1 MRISEITESRIDEKP
16 TSGIGNFAKKWAG
29 KAAGAVG
36 MTGTAGR
43 LQGAAQMG
51 GEANQIY
58 KALATWQGI
67 NQKNDNNMT
76 GADLQA
82 FAKQQKLNLKGIT
95 IPDGVL
101 PKQTVMG
108 ILKKAAASK
117 LTGGNIGQDPAPSAA
132 DAAGTGGAT
141 PQAQGGG
148 VINKALGAL
157 QGATGKPGNNNTP
170 SNATPAADEP
180 GSQAQTAQPQDKS
193 NVTPLKNKAGIPPN
207 IQKALDD
214 LTPTEKK
221 ALAGV
226 I

>member
-1 MRISEITESRIDEKP
+1 MRVTEITEQRIDEKP

-43 LQGAAQMG
+43 LGGSAEMGSAA
-51 GEANQIY
+51 NKIY
-58 KALATWQGI
+58 KDLARWQGI

-82 FAKQQKLNLKGIT
+82 FAKQQKLSLKGIT

-101 PKQTVMG
+101 PKQSVMG
-108 ILKKAAASK
+108 ILKKAAASQ
-117 LTGGNIGQDPAPSAA
+117 LTGGNISQDTAPS
-132 DAAGTGGAT
+132 
-141 PQAQGGG
+141 AQGGG
-148 VINKALGAL
+148 QQDGGVLNKAIGAL
-157 QGATGKPGNNNTP
+157 QGATGKPGQNNTP
-170 SNATPAADEP
+170 SNSTASADEP
-180 GSQAQTAQPQDKS
+180 GSQAQTAQPS
-193 NVTPLKNKAGIPPN
+193 NVKTLKNKDGIPPN
-207 IQKALDD
+207 IQNMLDQ

>member
-1 MRISEITESRIDEKP
+1 MRVTEITEQRIDEKP
-16 TSGIGNFAKKWAG
+16 TSGIANFGKKWLG
-29 KAAGAVG
+29 KAASAVG
-36 MTGTAGR
+36 MTGAGGR

-51 GEANQIY
+51 GKANDIY

-76 GADLQA
+76 GDDLQA
-82 FAKQQKLNLKGIT
+82 FANQQKISLKGIT

-108 ILKKAAASK
+108 ILKKAAASQ
-117 LTGGNIGQDPAPSAA
+117 LTGGNIAKEPAPSAG
-132 DAAGTGGAT
+132 GTA
-141 PQAQGGG
+141 PAAQGGG
-148 VINKALGAL
+148 QQGGGVLDKAIGAL
-157 QGATGKPGNNNTP
+157 QGATGKSGANNTP
-170 SNATPAADEP
+170 SNSTASADEP
-180 GSQAQTAQPQDKS
+180 GSKAQTAQPS
-193 NVTPLKNKAGIPPN
+193 NVKTLKNKDGIPPN
-207 IQKALDD
+207 IQNMLDQ